1 MMALFKWIIIGRY
14 RPCNKP
20 LWSGFVWRSEL
31 VTGLYENF
39 LVLFFLNMLT
49 GSVFIKYPLRLLGC
63 KIGDKC
69 CLYSTQITEFDLLH
83 VGDRSVLNDNCT
95 MQTHLFEDRVMKM
108 SDVVIGENCNVG
120 GMAVV
125 LYDSHMENGFSL
137 EPLSI
142 LMKGESLPTET
153 TFVGAPSKRV

>member
-1 MMALFKWIIIGRY
+1 
-14 RPCNKP
+14 
-20 LWSGFVWRSEL
+20 
-31 VTGLYENF
+31 
-39 LVLFFLNMLT
+39 MLA

-83 VGDRSVLNDNCT
+83 VGDHSVLNDNCN

-120 GMAVV
+120 RMAVV
-125 LYDSHMENGFSL
+125 LYDSHMENGSSL

-142 LMKGESLPTET
+142 LMKRESLPAAT
-153 TFVGAPSKRV
+153 TFVGAPSKRI